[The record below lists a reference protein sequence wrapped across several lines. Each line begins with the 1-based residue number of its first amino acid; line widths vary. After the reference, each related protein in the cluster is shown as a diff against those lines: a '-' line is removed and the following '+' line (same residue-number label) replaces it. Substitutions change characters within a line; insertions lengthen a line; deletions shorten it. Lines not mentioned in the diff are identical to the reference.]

1 MLTWRLAARYER
13 VFGSRCER
21 GARACGEARPAE
33 HGIFAL
39 ALGGG
44 AFGAA
49 GEGMPPG
56 MLLGAAGVLG
66 VLLVAVVV
74 VLVRALGKAKQAASQ
89 QAAAAPAA
97 FAAPASV
104 PSAPNVAIV
113 DAPQQG
119 DEEDVTKLRAFSREM
134 LPNLSLLDG
143 DDEEEAAPIEDS
155 KAEVRLEG
163 DAGTEEVTG
172 QRELILTATSGKTDV
187 GQRRRRNEDAVLV
200 DEALE
205 LYVVCDGMGGYAG
218 GDIAANMAVTEVQ
231 KALQAGVGEPI
242 EALPPTCPKRGKEL
256 VAAVEKA
263 NAAVWALGSSKAE
276 LTGMGTTIVTAR
288 FSKKKQRV
296 YVAHVGDSRL
306 YRIRRGKL
314 QQMTTDHTL
323 GSKGVVG
330 ALASNVRRA
339 IGVKPDVKVDVL
351 VDKPQPSDLYL
362 LCTDGM
368 YKMVP
373 EQKLLEIV
381 EEKHKGALW
390 SKLVLDNVAKAIV
403 DAANAAGGRD
413 NISVV
418 LIGVEDPKQQ
428 LSA

>member
-1 MLTWRLAARYER
+1 MLTWRLAARHER
-13 VFGSRCER
+13 VFGSGCEHD
-21 GARACGEARPAE
+21 ARARSGE
-33 HGIFAL
+33 HGVLAL
-39 ALGGG
+39 AVAGSGF
-44 AFGAA
+44 AAQA
-49 GEGMPPG
+49 GEGGAPAG
-56 MLLGAAGVLG
+56 MILGAAAVLG

-74 VLVRALGKAKQAASQ
+74 VLMQKLGKAKQAATEEQ
-89 QAAAAPAA
+89 QKAAAAQAAKAAAAPAA
-97 FAAPASV
+97 
-104 PSAPNVAIV
+104 PNVAVV
-113 DAPQQG
+113 DAPEG
-119 DEEDVTKLRAFSREM
+119 NEDDMTKLRAFSKDL
-134 LPNLSLLDG
+134 LPNLAELDE
-143 DDEEEAAPIEDS
+143 DDEDAPPIEES
-155 KAEVRLEG
+155 KAEVKLES
-163 DAGTEEVTG
+163 DAATEEVTG
-172 QRELILTATSGKTDV
+172 QRELIVTATAGKSDV
-187 GQRRRRNEDAVLV
+187 GKKRRRNEDALLV
-200 DEALE
+200 DESLD

-231 KALQAGVGEPI
+231 KALKAGTGEPI
-242 EALPPTCPKRGKEL
+242 EALPPTCPKQGKEL

-323 GSKGVVG
+323 ASKGVVG

-339 IGVKPDVKVDVL
+339 IGAKADVKVDVL

-368 YKMVP
+368 YKMLN

-381 EEKHKGALW
+381 EEKHKGATW
-390 SKLVLDNVAKAIV
+390 SKPVLDNVANAIV

-418 LIGVEDPKQQ
+418 LIGVEDPQR
-428 LSA
+428 LTA